1 MNGKLL
7 MSEQCV
13 LSAQKSNCF
22 LGCIKKV
29 ANRLMEVILPLYST
43 LVKLHLAMLHPA
55 LKSSAQKRDEH
66 VRVSPKDGHKG
77 DQGTG
82 PPCL

>member
-1 MNGKLL
+1 
-7 MSEQCV
+7 
-13 LSAQKSNCF
+13 
-22 LGCIKKV
+22 
-29 ANRLMEVILPLYST
+29 MEVILPLYST

-82 PPCL
+82 PPCLWKQTETIVVVQASEGYNETLLQLFNL